1 MYRLFSLLLCSALVA
16 PSLGRISELELRKER
31 RGYIVVSSFGLLQ
44 GGSISVKWKNFKPH
58 GHVKAVGFSIHRSS
72 ERATEYNMNI
82 VDFQECYIS
91 ADTEFNDNVMRMEL
105 NATSGESF
113 DNLPWGYDDFV
124 DDVVWRNQESL
135 SGVSVEYFYG
145 EEEQEYLISLKHKSA
160 EDMYSIAIHY
170 CNESPM
176 LVGSYDMKLLVVEL
190 NPGPDFLGA
199 GLKPIPNVYFFMA
212 FFFAIAS
219 LMWAK
224 VLLDAKGSSKLFK
237 VHYLMLA
244 LVVVKT
250 LSSLFH
256 GVDYYF
262 IGKEGARERGW
273 AITYYCL
280 HLAKGMILFLAILL
294 IGVGYGFVKHA
305 LSKTE
310 RNVFLLVIPLQAFAN
325 IAGIVIEESA
335 EGSAAASTWR
345 SIGLLVDLICCGAI
359 LFPVVWSIRH
369 LREASESD
377 GKAKQS
383 LTKLRVFR
391 RFYVMVLAYI
401 YTTRIIVYLIE
412 STIPFRYEWSG
423 PLFNEM
429 TAFVFYFATGLMFAP
444 EDDNE
449 YLEVPLTTSDEEDF
463 EMDEVVATNG
473 FSDGLKSRS
482 KAVASKPA
490 RPKTPTKSLAV
501 SPNEP
506 GAFEPDF

>member
-1 MYRLFSLLLCSALVA
+1 MNTFLLLGICSLVA
-16 PSLGRISELELRKER
+16 PSLGRISELELKKER
-31 RGYIVVSSFGLLQ
+31 RGYVVVSSFGLLQ
-44 GGSISVKWKNFKPH
+44 GGSISLKWKDYKPH
-58 GHVKAVGFSIHRSS
+58 GHLKAIGFSIHRSS
-72 ERATEYNMNI
+72 ERATEYNMNV
-82 VDFQECYIS
+82 VDAQECYIS

-105 NATSGESF
+105 NETTGESY
-113 DNLPWGYDDFV
+113 DRVAWGYDDLI
-124 DDVVWRNQESL
+124 DDGVWHNQESL
-135 SGVSVEYFYG
+135 SGVAIEYFYG
-145 EEEQEYLISLKHKSA
+145 EEGQEYLISLKHKSA
-160 EDMYSIAIHY
+160 EDMYSVALHY

-176 LVGSYDMKLLVVEL
+176 KVGSYDMKLLVVEL

-199 GLKPIPNVYFFMA
+199 GLQPIPNVYFFMSA
-212 FFFAIAS
+212 CFFCAAC
-219 LMWAK
+219 MWAK
-224 VLLDAKGSSKLFK
+224 VLVDAKDSSKLFK

-250 LSSLFH
+250 VSSLFH

-383 LTKLRVFR
+383 LTKLKVFR

-429 TAFVFYFATGLMFAP
+429 TAFFFYFATGLMFAP

-449 YLEVPLTTSDEEDF
+449 YLEVPPTTPDEEDYDV
-463 EMDEVVATNG
+463 EEVIVPTG
-473 FSDGLKSRS
+473 ISEGLKSRGS
-482 KAVASKPA
+482 KQAASSTSH
-490 RPKTPTKSLAV
+490 PKTPTKSHV
-501 SPNEP
+501 SINDP

>member
-1 MYRLFSLLLCSALVA
+1 MLPFLSPLHTPNLNHIMCSFVYFQNCT
-16 PSLGRISELELRKER
+16 PQ
-31 RGYIVVSSFGLLQ
+31 Y
-44 GGSISVKWKNFKPH
+44 KPH
-58 GHVKAVGFSIHRSS
+58 GHVKAIGFSIHRSS
-72 ERATEYNMNI
+72 ERATEYNMN
-82 VDFQECYIS
+82 VLDAQECYIT
-91 ADTEFNDNVMRMEL
+91 ADSEFNDNVMRMKL
-105 NATSGESF
+105 NETTGESY
-113 DNLPWGYDDFV
+113 DRASWGYDDL
-124 DDVVWRNQESL
+124 DDWVLANSKESL
-135 SGVSVEYFYG
+135 SGVDVEYFYG
-145 EEEQEYLISLKHKSA
+145 EDGQEYLISLKHKSA
-160 EDMYSIAIHY
+160 EDMYSVAVHY

-176 LVGSYDMKLLVVEL
+176 KVGSYDMKLLVVEV

-199 GLKPIPNVYFFMA
+199 GLKPIPNVYFLMSA
-212 FFFAIAS
+212 FFFCAAC
-219 LMWAK
+219 MWIK
-224 VLLDAKGSSKLFK
+224 VLLDAKDSSKLFK

-244 LVVVKT
+244 LVVVKA

-383 LTKLRVFR
+383 LAKLRVFR

-401 YTTRIIVYLIE
+401 YITRIIVYLIE

-429 TAFVFYFATGLMFAP
+429 IAFFFYFATGLMFAP

-449 YLEVPLTTSDEEDF
+449 YLEVPPTTSDEEDY
-463 EMDEVVATNG
+463 EIEEIVTT
-473 FSDGLKSRS
+473 SSLSEGLKSRS
-482 KAVASKPA
+482 KPASSKA
-490 RPKTPTKSLAV
+490 TVSSRPKTPTKSHI
-501 SPNEP
+501 SINDPE
-506 GAFEPDF
+506 AFEPDF